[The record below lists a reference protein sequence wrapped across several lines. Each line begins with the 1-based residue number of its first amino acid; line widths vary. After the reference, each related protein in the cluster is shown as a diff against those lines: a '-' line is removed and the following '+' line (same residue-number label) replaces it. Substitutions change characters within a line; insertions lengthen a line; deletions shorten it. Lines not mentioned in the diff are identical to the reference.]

1 MNEDPEEIGGQ
12 PETPTPEEIPRLRE
26 ELRQAREEAET
37 LRARSAAARSLR
49 EALAAA
55 GAMPEA
61 VELLADAVPG
71 ERLKLTPEGAL
82 EGGDALLDGLR
93 SRYGFLFSPEAPLPT
108 APLAPPREGAP
119 LRASALRTMSAE
131 EINHRWAE
139 VREALKP

>member
-1 MNEDPEEIGGQ
+1 MNEDPDQTAAE
-12 PETPTPEEIPRLRE
+12 PETPTDEIPRLRE
-26 ELRQAREEAET
+26 ELRQAREEAAA

-61 VELLADAVPG
+61 VELLAAAVPG
-71 ERLKLTPEGAL
+71 ERLRLTPEGAL

-93 SRYGFLFSPEAPLPT
+93 SRYGFLFCPEAPLPT

-119 LRASALRTMSAE
+119 LRAAALRTMSAE
-131 EINHRWAE
+131 EINRRWAE

>member
-1 MNEDPEEIGGQ
+1 MNEDPDQTAAE
-12 PETPTPEEIPRLRE
+12 PETLTDEIPRLRE
-26 ELRQAREEAET
+26 ELRQAREEAEA

-61 VELLADAVPG
+61 VELLAAAVPG
-71 ERLKLTPEGAL
+71 ERLRLTPEGAL

-93 SRYGFLFSPEAPLPT
+93 SRYGFLFCPEAPLPT

-119 LRASALRTMSAE
+119 LRAAALRTMSAE
-131 EINHRWAE
+131 EINRRWAE

>member
-1 MNEDPEEIGGQ
+1 MNEDPDQTAAE
-12 PETPTPEEIPRLRE
+12 PETPPDEIPRLRE

-61 VELLADAVPG
+61 VELLATAVPG
-71 ERLKLTPEGAL
+71 ERLRLTPEGAL
-82 EGGDALLDGLR
+82 EGGDTLLDGLR
-93 SRYGFLFSPEAPLPT
+93 SRYGFLFCPEAPLPT

-119 LRASALRTMSAE
+119 LRAAALRTMSAE
-131 EINHRWAE
+131 EINRRWAE